1 MMADGKERHFP
12 RGTLFRI
19 AEWYGMLPGK
29 PNVGTKMLAVDIA
42 KGVLQRDR
50 EMRSLAMGRVQ
61 DGPADPSIY
70 AVENGQSI
78 ALDMEKAG
86 VKWTRGDNSPG
97 SRKNGWE
104 RMRKYFSASLESRPE
119 EPGLYVFDTCV
130 DFIRTVPVLPRH
142 KLKLDDIDS
151 ASEDHIADEARM
163 RLLAT
168 PAPVWGSSRFGVYRP
183 PSRVRAK

>member
-1 MMADGKERHFP
+1 
-12 RGTLFRI
+12 
-19 AEWYGMLPGK
+19 
-29 PNVGTKMLAVDIA
+29 MLAVDIA

-50 EMRSLAMGRVQ
+50 ELRSLGMGKVQ

-104 RMRKYFSASLESRPE
+104 RMRKYLAASLESRPE

-130 DFIRTVPVLPRH
+130 DGFIRTVPVLPRD
-142 KLKLDDIDS
+142 KRKRDDMDTTP
-151 ASEDHIADEARM
+151 EDHTADEARM
-163 RLLAT
+163 RLLA
-168 PAPVWGSSRFGVYRP
+168 PRPPVWGSSRFSEAAYRP
-183 PSRVRAK
+183 TSRARAK